1 MVDIL
6 YLGDEGYHSVVI
18 AFDIHNRRN
27 NENLNLEAHEVPL
40 GGFQRATEEGLR
52 RWVRNEVPG
61 YLSLPHYD
69 GVVVDSLWIHLLP
82 VVKEAHPN
90 APVVMLLGRDNGEY
104 QGVDVHL
111 PFSGQILELASTL
124 EVLIQH

>member
-6 YLGDEGYHSVVI
+6 YLGDQGYHNVVT
-18 AFDIHNRRN
+18 AFDIHNRWN
-27 NENLNLEAHEVPL
+27 NGSLNLEAHEVPL

-52 RWVRNEVPG
+52 RWLKNEVPG
-61 YLSLPHYD
+61 YPSLLHYD
-69 GVVVDSLWIHLLP
+69 GVVVDSLWINLLP

-90 APVVMLLGRDNGEY
+90 APVVMLLGCHDGEY

-124 EVLIQH
+124 EGLIQH